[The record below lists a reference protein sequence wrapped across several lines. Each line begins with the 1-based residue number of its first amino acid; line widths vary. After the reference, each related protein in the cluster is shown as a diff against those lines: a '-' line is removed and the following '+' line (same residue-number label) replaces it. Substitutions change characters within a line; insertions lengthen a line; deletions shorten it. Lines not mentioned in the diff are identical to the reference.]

1 MRYGNLAA
9 VAVLRGPDWCRP
21 EMIQYAA
28 VLPRPAATA
37 CYDYVDLPGVEA
49 QAMFWQI
56 RFPSQVLDN
65 CLYKR
70 SPGAAHCQY
79 TAVSALT
86 ASSVSNII
94 ALCCAC

>member
-37 CYDYVDLPGVEA
+37 CYDYVDLPGAET
-49 QAMFWQI
+49 QAIFWHGYQI
-56 RFPSQVLDN
+56 AFPSTSLLED

-70 SPGAAHCQY
+70 TPGAAHCQH
-79 TAVSALT
+79 TALSAPT
-86 ASSVSNII
+86 AI
-94 ALCCAC
+94 ALCIAC